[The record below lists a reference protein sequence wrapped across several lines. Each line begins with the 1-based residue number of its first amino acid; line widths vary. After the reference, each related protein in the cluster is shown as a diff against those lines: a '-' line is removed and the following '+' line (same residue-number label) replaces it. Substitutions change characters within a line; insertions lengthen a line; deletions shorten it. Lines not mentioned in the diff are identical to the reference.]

1 MNTGRG
7 EPVAHRLG
15 GPRGFVTGAGAA
27 LELTW
32 RAGPVTFVCHLL
44 LTMAQGLL
52 PPALTLGTKWLFDAL
67 QYGRDASGPSPLA
80 LATGL
85 GAVTALMAVL
95 PLAAEYTQA
104 RLQRGIAHLAQQRL
118 YGKVNRFIGL
128 SRFEDPQFLDRL
140 RLAQDSAISAP
151 AGITT
156 AMSGLVQ
163 QTIAVVGMVAVLS
176 AISPWLTVVT
186 VAAAVPVLLVQIS
199 LTRRQAA
206 LLWRIS
212 PRNRRQIFYQ
222 GLMLEV
228 SAVKEVRLFGAG
240 DFLLGRMDSET
251 RDINAAE
258 ERHERRVVAFQSPP
272 VVLSV
277 LIAAGGLVW
286 MVDGALSGRFGV
298 GDLSAFLTAS
308 AGVQGALSTMITHI
322 TGGYQSLLTF
332 RHYVDVNRLPVDLP
346 VSPAPL
352 PMAPLA
358 DRIEFDDV
366 WFRYQDDGPWVLRGV
381 SLTIAR
387 GESLAL
393 VGLNGAGKST
403 LVKLVCRLYDPT
415 RGTVRWDGRDIREM
429 DPTQLR
435 DRISAVFQDRV
446 AYDLSATE
454 NIGIG
459 DLRHLGDPERIFDA
473 ARRAD
478 AHGFIDELPRGYA
491 TLLSRT
497 FPEADNEETGE
508 PSVGVA
514 LSGGQWQRL
523 ALARAML
530 RGDRDLI
537 ILDEPTAG
545 LDAAAEH
552 GLHERMRAHRT
563 GTTSLLISHRLG
575 TVRRADRIV
584 VLADGRISECGT
596 HGELVSLCGEY
607 ARLFALQASGYTEDG
622 ESEENVVEEDEKA
635 NEDEGEEVA
644 V

>member
-1 MNTGRG
+1 MNAGRG
-7 EPVAHRLG
+7 EPGAHRLG
-15 GPRGFVTGAGAA
+15 GPQGFVTGAGAA

-32 RAGPVTFVCHLL
+32 RAGPVACVCHLL
-44 LTMAQGLL
+44 LTVVQGLL
-52 PPALTLGTKWLFDAL
+52 PAALTLLTKWLFDAL
-67 QYGRDASGPSPLA
+67 QYGRDAAGPSPLA

-85 GAVTALMAVL
+85 GAVTALMALL
-95 PLAAEYTQA
+95 PLAADYTRA

-151 AGITT
+151 AEITT

-163 QTIAVVGMVAVLS
+163 QAIAVLGMVAVLS
-176 AISPWLTVVT
+176 SISPWLTVVT
-186 VAAAVPVLLVQIS
+186 VAAAVPALLVQVS

-206 LLWRIS
+206 LMWRIS

-222 GLMLEV
+222 GLMLDV

-240 DFLLGRMDSET
+240 GFLLGRMNSET

-258 ERHERRVVAFQSPP
+258 ERHERRVFAFQSPP
-272 VVLSV
+272 LVLSA
-277 LIAAGGLVW
+277 LIAAGGLAWTVH
-286 MVDGALSGRFGV
+286 GALSGRFGV
-298 GDLSAFLTAS
+298 GDVSAFLTAS
-308 AGVQGALSTMITHI
+308 AGVQGALSAMISHI
-322 TGGYQSLLTF
+322 TGGYQGLLTF

-346 VSPAPL
+346 VRPDPV
-352 PMAPLA
+352 PVAPLA

-366 WFRYQDDGPWVLRGV
+366 WFRYRDDGPWVLRGV
-381 SLTIAR
+381 SLTINR
-387 GESLAL
+387 GESVAL

-403 LVKLVCRLYDPT
+403 LVKLICRLYDPT
-415 RGTVRWDGRDIREM
+415 RGTVRWDGTDIREM
-429 DPTQLR
+429 DPSQLR

-446 AYDLSATE
+446 AYDLSATD

-459 DLRHLGDPERIFDA
+459 DLRHLGDPERIADA

-478 AHGFIDELPRGYA
+478 AHDFIGELPRGYA

-497 FPEADNEETGE
+497 FPEADDEGTGE
-508 PSVGVA
+508 PSMGVA

-530 RGDRDLI
+530 REDRDLI

-552 GLHERMRAHRT
+552 GLHERMRAHRA
-563 GTTSLLISHRLG
+563 GATSLLISHRLG
-575 TVRRADRIV
+575 TVRGADRIV
-584 VLADGRISECGT
+584 VLADGRISECGS
-596 HGELVSLCGEY
+596 HGELVALHGEY
-607 ARLFALQASGYTEDG
+607 ARLFALQASGYTDD
-622 ESEENVVEEDEKA
+622 ENEAEDEA
-635 NEDEGEEVA
+635 EDEEVA